1 MLRRNKSTTMTAV
14 RRRVWKGK
22 TGRANIVS
30 APKLQSLP
38 PTDESFLLNAK
49 RSHFQACIWRHADES
64 SPPSL
69 DPLEHGWMR
78 DTVTKV
84 LTHVM
89 LPTRVPPAPDYILRM
104 IKCSCGNCGSAR
116 CSCVSSALPCTVFC
130 RLLLLLS
137 FAFHDLRFCLSSQLK
152 AASCARCS
160 SEMPPSKQVN
170 GHSFTTCLIVWGSPH
185 SQSGEAI

>member
-1 MLRRNKSTTMTAV
+1 MTAV

-38 PTDESFLLNAK
+38 PTADESFLLNAK
-49 RSHFQACIWRHADES
+49 RSHLQACIWRHADES

-78 DTVTKV
+78 DTVNKL
-84 LTHVM
+84 LTPVM
-89 LPTRVPPAPDYILRM
+89 LPTSVPPAPDYILRM
-104 IKCSCGNCGSAR
+104 IKCSCGSCGSAR

-130 RLLLLLS
+130 RCDGS
-137 FAFHDLRFCLSSQLK
+137 NDCLNSRN
-152 AASCARCS
+152 ASVEVPDS
-160 SEMPPSKQVN
+160 DDDKEN
-170 GHSFTTCLIVWGSPH
+170 D
-185 SQSGEAI
+185 